1 MSVVFKNTSDSTCE
15 ETRVGG
21 GGSSCSPLRFDSHW
35 IRGRVDSQGTKSGIT
50 ICEECVEDGGH
61 TEEASEG
68 TCDEEVRGES
78 YEETKLSDVVA
89 TEGDTL
95 S

>member
-1 MSVVFKNTSDSTCE
+1 M
-15 ETRVGG
+15 
-21 GGSSCSPLRFDSHW
+21 
-35 IRGRVDSQGTKSGIT
+35 
-50 ICEECVEDGGH
+50 EDGGH

-95 S
+95 A